1 MSRIAV
7 TILTGFL
14 GAGKTTLLNNILKQV
29 AENSN
34 KTSSL
39 PKRVSVIENEFAAA
53 VGFEN
58 EVLSP
63 QYARLENLY
72 EFGWG
77 CVCCSSS
84 GELISVLGDI
94 ADRNKTAQVED
105 DKTDH
110 VILESTGLADPAPI
124 LNLISQNSGT
134 GIEEEFY
141 VDSIITVVD
150 SKSFISTTIKFM
162 VENPNV
168 LTESPYKNERIAQIL
183 TSDTIILNK
192 VDLLEAAT
200 RDADIN
206 KLQSFIKDYNPTA
219 NIIKTSYGEVD
230 AMQLFNVRR
239 ENNMAAEVLN
249 SETQKQ
255 HDPSI
260 EHTLVLVD
268 GDVDVEKV
276 KMLVNDMTKKLG
288 NNLLRVKGI
297 LAVPNSEYK
306 MVLQGV
312 NDQLSVAAH
321 QKWGATETKNS
332 RLAFIGKDIRR
343 ENPHLQH
350 QLEAALVA

>member
-1 MSRIAV
+1 MSRIGV

-29 AENSN
+29 AENVN

-58 EVLSP
+58 EVLTP

-84 GELISVLGDI
+84 GELIGVLGDI
-94 ADRNKTAQVED
+94 ADRNKTAEGED
-105 DKTDH
+105 DLTDH

-150 SKSFISTTIKFM
+150 SRNFISTTVNAM
-162 VENPNV
+162 VTKPKDT
-168 LTESPYKNERIAQIL
+168 TESAYKNERIAQIL
-183 TSDTIILNK
+183 TSDIIILNK
-192 VDLLEAAT
+192 LDLLDSAT
-200 RDADIN
+200 RDADIDR
-206 KLQSFIKDYNPTA
+206 LQGFIKDYNPTA

-230 AMQLFNVRR
+230 ASKLFNVRP
-239 ENNMAAEVLN
+239 ENELAAEVLN

-276 KMLVNDMTKKLG
+276 KKLVNDMTSKLG
-288 NNLLRVKGI
+288 DNLLRVKGV
-297 LAVPNSEYK
+297 LSVPNSEYK

-312 NDQLSVAAH
+312 NDQLSVTAH
-321 QKWGATETKNS
+321 QKWGASESKNS

-343 ENPHLQH
+343 ENLHLQGE
-350 QLEAALVA
+350 LEAARIA